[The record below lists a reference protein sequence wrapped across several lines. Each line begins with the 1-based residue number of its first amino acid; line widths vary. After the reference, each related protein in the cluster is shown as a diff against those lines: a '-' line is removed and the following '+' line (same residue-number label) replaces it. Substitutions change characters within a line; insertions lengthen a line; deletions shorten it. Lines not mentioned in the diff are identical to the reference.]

1 MNAGAAGAE
10 VRRGESREENPKTR
24 PSQKARRMGH
34 PQTVRKAK
42 NYAEGTEEEG
52 EEEKQRGREE
62 ERKRR
67 EPKTHPHKTRV
78 GHPKPRAGNEVKGW
92 KVRRR

>member
-1 MNAGAAGAE
+1 VNAGAEGAE

-52 EEEKQRGREE
+52 KEEKQRGREE
-62 ERKRR
+62 ERKRGR
-67 EPKTHPHKTRV
+67 EENPRPTLTKRGWGTRNR
-78 GHPKPRAGNEVKGW
+78 GRGM
-92 KVRRR
+92 R

>member
-1 MNAGAAGAE
+1 
-10 VRRGESREENPKTR
+10 
-24 PSQKARRMGH
+24 MGH

-52 EEEKQRGREE
+52 KEEKQRGREEERKRGREE